1 MWGAPAEPA
10 NCHTLE
16 KLTSTSI
23 DGVMEKAA
31 FEIGRAGNP
40 AKPNLQGMAVAPLH
54 ESNRAE
60 VTSPQLPSYYDW

>member
-1 MWGAPAEPA
+1 MGPF
-10 NCHTLE
+10 
-16 KLTSTSI
+16 

-60 VTSPQLPSYYDW
+60 ALPRSFAVTMTGNSSRECGAGCPRLG